1 MHGKDSAFPEWEN
14 GVLPPF
20 PENSHADSFL
30 RRTPELVG
38 RLSTRLF
45 AEHNPLRTDPES
57 WPYASAWAASVIRD
71 SAWSLHHGRPSQR
84 VNRMTETYWAELEG
98 ESWAIH
104 PRHTGQAARF
114 LFEEITAA
122 LPPDAPS
129 AGVRAALV
137 TAQNETTLRMEAAQ
151 IRANAR
157 FLSQEQA
164 ANQEFRRFLAR
175 ELHDRLGSSVS
186 LANRQLELYE
196 LLSAHKPDAKA
207 HGRLRALKGALL
219 ELNQQ
224 LRVLIS
230 DQRRS
235 ERAGSLETALRS
247 YADSLDLTV
256 PEVRMDFSGE
266 ESWVPPHFLDELFLV
281 LRECL
286 RNSVRHAGAAQV
298 HIAVRLDRTEV
309 RAIASDDGSGF
320 DVEAQL
326 ARGSEDGASTGLTS
340 LSERITALGGRVRFL
355 SSPEDGTRTMILVP
369 ITTPSIGAES
379 AR

>member
-1 MHGKDSAFPEWEN
+1 MHGKDSGFPEGEN
-14 GVLPPF
+14 GVLTPF
-20 PENSHADSFL
+20 PENSPADSFL
-30 RRTPELVG
+30 RKTAELVG

-45 AEHNPLRTDPES
+45 AEHNPLRTDPAS
-57 WPYASAWAASVIRD
+57 WPFVAAWASAVIGD

-84 VNRMTETYWAELEG
+84 VNRMTETYWAELEE

-114 LFEEITAA
+114 LFEEIAEA
-122 LPPDAPS
+122 LPPDSPRS
-129 AGVRAALV
+129 GVRAALV

-157 FLSQEQA
+157 FLDQEQS

-175 ELHDRLGSSVS
+175 ELHDRIGSSVS

-196 LLSAHKPDAKA
+196 LLSAHASDENA
-207 HGRLRALKGALL
+207 HGRLRALKNALL

-224 LRVLIS
+224 LRELIS

-256 PEVRMDFSGE
+256 PHVRMDFSGE

-286 RNSVRHAGAAQV
+286 RNSVRHAGAEQI
-298 HIAVRLDRTEV
+298 HIAVRLERTEV
-309 RAIASDDGSGF
+309 RAIASDDGAGF
-320 DVEAQL
+320 EVEAQL
-326 ARGSEDGASTGLTS
+326 ARGSEAGASSGLTS

-355 SSPEDGTRTMILVP
+355 SAPGDGTRTMILVP